1 MTDTYPFIDTE
12 ASHTEW
18 KEVYYIWVLRKQ
30 PNFSDKHSK
39 FAFRGKPK
47 GISLLGEREELWE
60 EDGWFAYFWLKSF
73 YFLFFK

>member
-30 PNFSDKHSK
+30 PDFSDKHSK

-60 EDGWFAYFWLKSF
+60 EDGWFGFLFCLKSF
-73 YFLFFK
+73 